1 MPRKGAGIRERHP
14 RRTESA
20 QKKPPQRGKTDSG
33 RLGPSLKNSKNSAK
47 TSMTND
53 KALESAPEW
62 SAVLRSPIVWAAF
75 LAVGAIVVSMWQPVG
90 ILLHRWINDPDY
102 SHGFLVPMFSL
113 YLLWHRRKLAA
124 GLPRRPSLTSLVAAG
139 IAVVAAAG
147 ILFASRVLFIS
158 ILGPAAL
165 IPALTAL
172 LLAFGGWKALRW
184 GWPSLVF
191 LVFMLPLPGIVAT
204 MLSHPL
210 QRIGTIA
217 STVVLQTFGIPAL
230 SQGNVINLPEG
241 QLEVVQACSGL
252 KMMSL
257 FFAVCVGAAL
267 VVDRPWTDRLVIAV
281 SAPPIALLA
290 NIFRITL
297 TGLLIHFAGHAGQW
311 EHDLAGWLMMP
322 VAVLLAFG
330 ELAILDRLFVAS
342 DLHGPL
348 TLRPTPSRSGAPSV
362 GKRARPSR

>member
-1 MPRKGAGIRERHP
+1 MPDDSRTAITRE
-14 RRTESA
+14 
-20 QKKPPQRGKTDSG
+20 
-33 RLGPSLKNSKNSAK
+33 LF
-47 TSMTND
+47 
-53 KALESAPEW
+53 KAM
-62 SAVLRSPIVWAAF
+62 RSPVVWAAM
-75 LAVGAIVVSMWQPVG
+75 LAVGVIVVAMWEPVG
-90 ILLHRWINDPDY
+90 ILVSRWLNDPDY
-102 SHGFLVPMFSL
+102 AHGFLVPAFAV

-124 GLPRRPSLTSLVAAG
+124 DLPCTPSPTSLAAAG
-139 IAVVAAAG
+139 VAIVTSAG

-165 IPALTAL
+165 IPALAAL
-172 LLAFGGWKALRW
+172 LLTAGGWKALRW

-210 QRIGTIA
+210 QRIGTMA
-217 STVVLQTFGIPAL
+217 STAVLQTFGIPAL
-230 SQGNVINLPEG
+230 SQGNVISLPEG

-257 FFAVCVGAAL
+257 FFAVCVGAAMI
-267 VVDRPWTDRLVIAV
+267 VDRPWTDRLIIAI

-342 DLHGPL
+342 DLQGPL
-348 TLRPTPSRSGAPSV
+348 TLRPTPSRTASSSASKGI
-362 GKRARPSR
+362 RPRR